1 VEAKLKPGH
10 GGEFEVVVD
19 GALVFSKRK
28 LGRFPAA
35 GEVSALLKAK

>member
-1 VEAKLKPGH
+1 VDAKLKPGR

-19 GALVFSKRK
+19 GALVFSKRQ

-35 GEVSALLKAK
+35 GEVPGLLKK